1 MRSSVVA
8 DHPARE
14 GGEDWREG
22 DRSRPLH
29 GVPDGRGGGPARAVP
44 PYFCDDRRTPTKAGG
59 AMLRL
64 KTEVE
69 IVEPDGSGAPAP
81 YRVSG
86 ERRCRTGL
94 AGHLRRSTQEPG

>member
-1 MRSSVVA
+1 
-8 DHPARE
+8 
-14 GGEDWREG
+14 
-22 DRSRPLH
+22 
-29 GVPDGRGGGPARAVP
+29 
-44 PYFCDDRRTPTKAGG
+44 
-59 AMLRL
+59 MLRL

-94 AGHLRRSTQEPG
+94 AGHLRRSTQEPGLVMLFRAGPQGYPPPRSPRDGAQSGEYRLNIRYF